1 MSSHI
6 EDMNIPGLV
15 VPEGARALL
24 VAPIEGGMFRVQAV
38 EFGDSVLNIER
49 DLFLH
54 LNEYPHSTEFLT
66 ELRDYC
72 AARLEARAQ
81 ARQTGSVT
89 MPGAGRNEWQ
99 FVRAGA

>member
-1 MSSHI
+1 MSSYI
-6 EDMNIPGLV
+6 EDMNIPGLA
-15 VPEGARALL
+15 VPEGVRALL
-24 VAPIEGGMFRVQAV
+24 VAPTEGGMFRVQAV

-54 LNEYPHSTEFLT
+54 LNEYPHSAEFLT

-72 AARLEARAQ
+72 TARLEARAQ

-89 MPGAGRNEWQ
+89 MPGASRNEWQ

>member
-1 MSSHI
+1 MSSYI

-72 AARLEARAQ
+72 AARLEARVQ
-81 ARQTGSVT
+81 ARQTGCVT
-89 MPGAGRNEWQ
+89 LPGAGRNEWQ
-99 FVRAGA
+99 LLRADK

>member
-1 MSSHI
+1 VSNYI

-24 VAPIEGGMFRVQAV
+24 VDPIEGDIFRVQAV

-54 LNEYPHSTEFLT
+54 LNEYPHSAEFLT

-72 AARLEARAQ
+72 TARLEARAQ

-89 MPGAGRNEWQ
+89 MPGASRNEWR